1 VYPDGGTTIPGR
13 SAADGMQD
21 GIDLVNGLAAHPNT
35 ARYLA
40 TKLYRFFVSEFGAVN
55 VSFVNRIANVYLQ
68 SRYDMRA
75 VMREVLLSPEF
86 QDQSAYFARYAWP
99 VEYVV
104 RALKDVGWAGYS
116 VNDALT
122 PLSNMGQILYEPPD
136 VAGWDTGQSWFATGA
151 MLARMN
157 FASSL
162 AGNQK
167 FKLATAVKDAGAGK
181 TPEAML
187 AYFGDQI
194 VTAPQDS
201 SVAVELNNYLHS
213 TGAWTGSDAQLQAKA
228 SGLVHLI
235 VGSPEY
241 QLV

>member
-1 VYPDGGTTIPGR
+1 
-13 SAADGMQD
+13 
-21 GIDLVNGLAAHPNT
+21 
-35 ARYLA
+35 
-40 TKLYRFFVSEFGAVN
+40 
-55 VSFVNRIANVYLQ
+55 
-68 SRYDMRA
+68 
-75 VMREVLLSPEF
+75 
-86 QDQSAYFARYAWP
+86 
-99 VEYVV
+99 
-104 RALKDVGWAGYS
+104 
-116 VNDALT
+116 
-122 PLSNMGQILYEPPD
+122 
-136 VAGWDTGQSWFATGA
+136 

-167 FKLATAVKDAGAGK
+167 FKLAATVKDAGVGK

-201 SVAVELNNYLHS
+201 SVAAELNNYLHS
-213 TGAWTGSDAQLQAKA
+213 NGAWTGSDAQLQAKA